1 MEKMTDNEFGAH
13 PAHCPMQDG
22 REEEDTDKRK
32 WRIDKSASMG
42 QIATVGALLFS
53 ALWWTAKQESRIEA
67 IETQYQSLTLH
78 AESIRVDSYTRL
90 NELKR
95 DTENWLI
102 RIEDKLDKVVQ
113 IAIERKQD
121 RQK

>member
-1 MEKMTDNEFGAH
+1 MENRRA
-13 PAHCPMQDG
+13 
-22 REEEDTDKRK
+22 EEDTDKRK

-78 AESIRVDSYTRL
+78 AESIRADSYTRL

-95 DTENWLI
+95 DTENRLI

-113 IAIERKQD
+113 IAIERKHNSQVT
-121 RQK
+121 Q